1 MAGLIFLTMFL
12 AAPTLGR
19 SQRYTA
25 RKNDVRNLLA
35 AIIQFKTNSGGKVPF
50 NENNDVW
57 IKLKPYLNK
66 SQYLN
71 DRPNGHIDDFGSF
84 NSTTTQI
91 ATYSRLDN
99 DWHRPGSWNIALGTV
114 CEKSDGD
121 GYCLKYGES
130 VPTKDITI
138 LVSIALEYSY

>member
-25 RKNDVRNLLA
+25 RKNDAHNLLA
-35 AIIQFKTNSGGKVPF
+35 AIIQFNTNNGGKVPF

-57 IKLKPYLNK
+57 TKLKTYWNK

-71 DRPNGHIDDFGSF
+71 DRPNDHINGFGSF
-84 NSTTTQI
+84 NSTI
-91 ATYSRLDN
+91 A
-99 DWHRPGSWNIALGTV
+99 
-114 CEKSDGD
+114 
-121 GYCLKYGES
+121 
-130 VPTKDITI
+130 
-138 LVSIALEYSY
+138 